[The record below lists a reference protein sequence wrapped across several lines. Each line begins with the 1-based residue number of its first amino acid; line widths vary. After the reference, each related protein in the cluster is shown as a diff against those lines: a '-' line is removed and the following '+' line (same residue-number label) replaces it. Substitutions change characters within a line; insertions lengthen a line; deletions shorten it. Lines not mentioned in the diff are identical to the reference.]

1 MIINIYMNFGSSE
14 KVVRM
19 YQTDFPSALKRLLAN
34 KILWL
39 NNFSSVFY
47 IFALIGYITFL
58 PKYIETQFEQSAS
71 RAGMVN
77 GKCSYGLLNAT
88 PDQKQQWLTETTKV
102 KQRLV

>member
-1 MIINIYMNFGSSE
+1 M
-14 KVVRM
+14 
-19 YQTDFPSALKRLLAN
+19 
-34 KILWL
+34 
-39 NNFSSVFY
+39 
-47 IFALIGYITFL
+47 
-58 PKYIETQFEQSAS
+58 ETQFEQPAA